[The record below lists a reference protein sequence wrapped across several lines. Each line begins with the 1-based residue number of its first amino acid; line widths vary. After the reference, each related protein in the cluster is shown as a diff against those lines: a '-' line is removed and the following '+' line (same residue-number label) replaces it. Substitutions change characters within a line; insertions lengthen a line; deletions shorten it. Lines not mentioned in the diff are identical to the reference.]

1 MNQIKTVKGQHLKT
15 LITEAADKHAAIHGG
30 ISHHAMNSHE
40 RRLARH
46 EEMESN
52 LLLSKSLGKGGS

>member
-1 MNQIKTVKGQHLKT
+1 MDQIKTVKGQHLRA
-15 LITEAADKHAAIHGG
+15 LITETASKHAAIHGG

-46 EEMESN
+46 EEMEAN
-52 LLLSKSLGKGGS
+52 LLLNKSLGKGVS